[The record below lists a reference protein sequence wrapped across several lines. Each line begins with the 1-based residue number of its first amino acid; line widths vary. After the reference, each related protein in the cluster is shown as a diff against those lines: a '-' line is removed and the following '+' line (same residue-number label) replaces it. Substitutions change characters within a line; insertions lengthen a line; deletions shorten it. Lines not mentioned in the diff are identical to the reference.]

1 MIKEIKVDKDHKFEI
16 NTAFGWLY
24 KYKEYFG
31 EDILPELVPM
41 IDSALGVMAEV
52 IDGNETDLRDII
64 AEAMGA
70 FAGTDS
76 TTVTNII
83 WALAKNADPDIPKA
97 EDWFNSFEVF
107 PTDEIVP
114 EIFWTLAE
122 TYVTTKKVKGLK
134 AKIAEKKSTKSA
146 PTK

>member
-24 KYKEYFG
+24 KYKAYFG

-41 IDSALGVMAEV
+41 IDSAFGVAANVLDE
-52 IDGNETDLRDII
+52 DNADLRDIV

-70 FAGTDS
+70 FAGTES

-83 WALAKNADPDIPKA
+83 WALAKNADPDIPNA
-97 EDWFNSFEVF
+97 EEWFNKFETF
-107 PTDEIVP
+107 PADRIVP

-122 TYVTTKKVKGLK
+122 TYITRKKVESLK
-134 AKIAEKKSTKSA
+134 ARIAERKSTKSA
-146 PTK
+146 QTK